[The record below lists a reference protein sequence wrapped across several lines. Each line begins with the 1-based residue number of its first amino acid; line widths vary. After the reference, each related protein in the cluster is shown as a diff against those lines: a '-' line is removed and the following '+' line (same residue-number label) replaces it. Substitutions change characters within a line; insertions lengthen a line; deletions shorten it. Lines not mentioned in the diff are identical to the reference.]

1 MKKVIPFVILV
12 VLLVSV
18 SLVVAQGGLPGAGWK
33 SGQQIQN
40 TGTGNAKV
48 VLTAYDKFGNNYDCG
63 EKTIAQGASDTFLT
77 DTDCATVP
85 EGFVGSAVVGA
96 DQPIAAIVNVTNRGT
111 GLASA
116 QYQGTDGADV
126 ANNVSF
132 PLVKNCHSGRTTTFY
147 VQNASTSENDMT
159 ATFNMGGQTY
169 SKNYDNVPGNAMVVV
184 MPADAGVPCAQGTG
198 SLEVSGTGPLAGA
211 GLEHEASAAVASN
224 LSASKAFTDADGAQ
238 NVYCPLYRK
247 AQTANRDQTSGVQVQ
262 NISGGPVNVSF
273 TFNAQSGQSYGP
285 FSVNN
290 LADGASHTFYAKDP
304 ALNSIPSG
312 TVGSATITATGN
324 VVAVVNDAA
333 VDGTL
338 QRKATYACFGA
349 GSQTVNVPLAKEFNG
364 GNTTGVQVQNV
375 GGSPTKVQLEYKATN
390 GSTLKIE
397 SVNTVAP
404 NESITAFN
412 VSNLGS
418 QWTQLSG
425 SGSMAG
431 TVNGVVVTAGQDVVV
446 VANESSAGATP
457 SNQDTKNYEGF
468 GQ

>member
-40 TGTGNAKV
+40 TGNAPAKV
-48 VLTAYDKFGNNYDCG
+48 VFTAYDKFGNNYDCG
-63 EKTIAQGASDTFLT
+63 EKNVNPGASETFLT
-77 DTDCATVP
+77 DVDCTTVP

-132 PLVKNCHSGRTTTFY
+132 PLVKRCHSGRTTTFY
-147 VQNASTSENDMT
+147 VQNASTSENDIT
-159 ATFNMGGQTY
+159 ATFTVGGAPYT
-169 SKNYDNVPGNAMVVV
+169 KNYDNVPGNAMVVV

-211 GLEHEASAAVASN
+211 ALEHEESAAVASN
-224 LSASKAFTDADGAQ
+224 LSASKAFIDTDGAQ
-238 NVYCPLYRK
+238 NVFCPLYRK
-247 AQTANRDQTSGVQVQ
+247 AQTAKRDQTSGVQVQ
-262 NISGGPVNVSF
+262 NISGGPVNVD
-273 TFNAQSGQSYGP
+273 FNFIDSNGTPYGP
-285 FSVNN
+285 FSINN
-290 LADGASHTFYAKDP
+290 LADGASHTFYAK
-304 ALNSIPSG
+304 AAELASIPDGS
-312 TVGSATITATGN
+312 VGSATISATGN

-333 VDGTL
+333 VDGTI
-338 QRKATYACFGA
+338 QRKATYACFGS
-349 GSQTVNVPLAKEFNG
+349 GSQTVNVPLAKEFAG

-375 GGSPTKVQLEYKATN
+375 GGSPAKVQLEYKATN

-404 NESITAFN
+404 GESITAYN
-412 VSNLGS
+412 VASLGS
-418 QWTQLSG
+418 EWTQLSG

-431 TVNGVVVTAGQDVVV
+431 TVNGVVATSAQNIVV